1 MFDSNKNQFSFDV
14 DSTNELTE
22 EIFMFSE
29 GNYKNNVT
37 LFFVGLIAVCTT
49 ILFIS
54 YQFGARLNID
64 RENLPQIFENL
75 KQSDADYIEESATKD
90 ALMSETEA
98 LTQELLTKQS
108 EAGQLKSYSINKDT
122 LNSKRNELKTELDK
136 LTNELESKKNEVNSS
151 KTNIYTLVLN
161 PGVYNVGKNIPS
173 ATYSVTGNGSIIAS
187 SAEKET
193 KINEKLSPDIALEVQ
208 LFDNYI
214 VKINTVTKFILKK

>member
-1 MFDSNKNQFSFDV
+1 MFDGNKNQFSFDV

-29 GNYKNNVT
+29 GNYKNNVIV
-37 LFFVGLIAVCTT
+37 FFVGLIATCITM
-49 ILFIS
+49 LFIS

-75 KQSDADYIEESATKD
+75 KQSDADYIEEVATND
-90 ALMSETEA
+90 TLMSETET

-122 LNSKRNELKTELDK
+122 LNNKRDELKNELDK
-136 LTNELESKKNEVNSS
+136 LTNELEAKKNEINSS
-151 KTNIYTLVLN
+151 TTSIYTLTLN
-161 PGVYNVGKNIPS
+161 PGVYNVGKNIPA
-173 ATYSVTGNGSIIAS
+173 ATYNVTGNGSIIVS
-187 SAEKET
+187 SVEKEA
-193 KINEKLSPDIALEVQ
+193 KINEKLSPDTALEVR
-208 LFDNYI
+208 LFDNYT

>member
-1 MFDSNKNQFSFDV
+1 MFEDNKNHFSFDV

-29 GNYKNNVT
+29 NNYKNNALV
-37 LFFVGLIAVCTT
+37 FFVGLIAICIT

-90 ALMSETEA
+90 ALMSETES
-98 LTQELLTKQS
+98 LTQELLTKQG

-122 LNSKRNELKTELDK
+122 LISKRDELKNKLEK
-136 LTNELESKKNEVNSS
+136 LTNELETKKNNNNSTQAS
-151 KTNIYTLVLN
+151 LYTLTLN
-161 PGVYNVGKNIPS
+161 PGVYNVGKNIPA

-208 LFDNYI
+208 LHQDYT